1 MRRPITALVMII
13 GIAAISFA
21 DEAVHV
27 LQRGQTI
34 YTLAGMYGV
43 SAEEL
48 LRYNGI
54 DDPTRLPVGARIRI
68 PGTYTV
74 QDGEYIYSIA
84 TKLGVNWLDLLE
96 MNDLERNDV
105 VRPGD
110 VLLVPRDW
118 AGDGSESAGL
128 RVTSVTPIT
137 PEPADVGRVVD
148 SPEPVAPDARV
159 EWPHPGER
167 ALWEGGFPG
176 VVMDGSPGDEFRS
189 VASGVVSFVGPYTRF
204 GILTFVQSEN
214 GYVYGYAGAGEVS
227 VVQGQRVENG
237 TVIGTI
243 GVSPAFQS
251 ARVLLTVWRNNRYV
265 DPAQAPR
272 G

>member
-1 MRRPITALVMII
+1 MRRTITAIVIII
-13 GIAAISFA
+13 GIAAISLA
-21 DEAVHV
+21 DETVHV

-34 YTLAGMYGV
+34 YTLTRMYGV

-54 DDPTRLPVGARIRI
+54 DDPTTLPVGARIRI

-84 TKLGVNWLDLLE
+84 TKLGVNWLELLD
-96 MNDLERNDV
+96 MNDLGRNDV

-110 VLLVPRDW
+110 VLLVPRDGV
-118 AGDGSESAGL
+118 GDVSESSGT
-128 RVTSVTPIT
+128 RVTEGPPNT
-137 PEPADVGRVVD
+137 PEPVNVGRVVD
-148 SPEPVAPDARV
+148 SPEPGVPVAEV

-167 ALWEGGFPG
+167 EQWDGSFPG
-176 VVMDGSPGDEFRS
+176 VVIAGSPGDEFRS
-189 VASGVVSFVGPYTRF
+189 VSSGVVSFVASYTSF
-204 GILTFVQSEN
+204 GILTFVRSEN

-237 TVIGTI
+237 TVIGTV